1 MLAPG
6 GGVFSSKQREIY
18 YTYVGLNSVFS
29 LNISQVH

>member
-6 GGVFSSKQREIY
+6 GGSKQQEIY
-18 YTYVGLNSVFS
+18 YTYVGLNSVCS